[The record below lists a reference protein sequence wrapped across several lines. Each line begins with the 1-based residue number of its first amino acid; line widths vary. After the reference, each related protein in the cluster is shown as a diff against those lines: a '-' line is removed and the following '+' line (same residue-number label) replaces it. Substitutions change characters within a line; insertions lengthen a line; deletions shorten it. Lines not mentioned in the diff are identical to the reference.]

1 MNEPKVQLPI
11 RVCVS
16 VDLSTQR
23 SVLLVWSGV
32 TCHATQMSEF
42 AAQNA
47 QQSAGV
53 AFMTDFA
60 YCPTA
65 QTPDVMFVGHVA
77 PANARKMRRKTRL
90 ILKVWMKAED
100 WSVPSY
106 VV

>member
-42 AAQNA
+42 AAQNE

-65 QTPDVMFVGHVA
+65 QTPDVMFVGHIA
-77 PANARKMRRKTRL
+77 PAKAGKTRRKKTR
-90 ILKVWMKAED
+90 IFTV
-100 WSVPSY
+100 S
-106 VV
+106 